1 MNAQVFDSE
10 RVLPG
15 EGTSNVTMTLLDIRP
30 VCLSGVSSAHAVEPT
45 TLLTVIAKMGD
56 FAAAG
61 SDAKA
66 AASLSANLSLSR
78 VACPRGIG

>member
-1 MNAQVFDSE
+1 MNAQVLTTGS
-10 RVLPG
+10 VIPS
-15 EGTSNVTMTLLDIRP
+15 EGTSNVTMTLLNIRP

-45 TLLTVIAKMGD
+45 ALLTVIAKMGD
-56 FAAAG
+56 FAAVG

-66 AASLSANLSLSR
+66 AASLSANLSRAR